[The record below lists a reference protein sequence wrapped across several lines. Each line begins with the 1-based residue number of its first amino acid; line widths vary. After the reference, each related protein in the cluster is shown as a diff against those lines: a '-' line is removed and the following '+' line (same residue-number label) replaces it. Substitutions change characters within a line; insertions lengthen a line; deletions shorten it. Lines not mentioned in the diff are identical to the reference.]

1 MILEDFPPPKPAGH
15 SDNSVILPAPGHSD
29 TSVIPPSPG
38 HGASPRKKVTN
49 KSISFKDNLSIR
61 FLAGKTN
68 YDYTQKL
75 LVQTEQSCVLPRKTS
90 LMLLAFGL
98 DMSQQ
103 ELCYNSSWSEPN
115 PVNDILDFD

>member
-1 MILEDFPPPKPAGH
+1 
-15 SDNSVILPAPGHSD
+15 VILPAPGHSD

-38 HGASPRKKVTN
+38 HGVSPRRKVTN
-49 KSISFKDNLSIR
+49 KSISFKDNLSVR
-61 FLAGKTN
+61 FIAGKTN

-75 LVQTEQSCVLPRKTS
+75 LIQTEQSCVLPKKTS

-103 ELCYNSSWSEPN
+103 ELCYHSSWSEPN